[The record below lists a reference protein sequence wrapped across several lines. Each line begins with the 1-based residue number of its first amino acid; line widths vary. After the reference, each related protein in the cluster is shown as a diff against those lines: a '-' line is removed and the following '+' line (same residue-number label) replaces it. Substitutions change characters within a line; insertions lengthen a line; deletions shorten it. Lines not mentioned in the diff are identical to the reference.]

1 MLTMFINNTWFQCSR
16 SVCIIYISGK
26 CTHFMS
32 SRSALVLATLKSMAT
47 LTTTVL
53 DFHLLPHLNLNTF
66 NPKSLIFIYYKLPTY
81 TQSIQLFQSFLLSLL
96 LIQTHIKKNISS
108 STFYKANHFIQ
119 QTRHNEFCVSQR
131 AKGKTCHE

>member
-1 MLTMFINNTWFQCSR
+1 MRARKRAKSMYANNVYKQHLVSLQPH

-32 SRSALVLATLKSMAT
+32 SRSALVLANTEINGNIDHHS
-47 LTTTVL
+47 VL

-96 LIQTHIKKNISS
+96 YNTYTNTHKKISRVQY
-108 STFYKANHFIQ
+108 FL
-119 QTRHNEFCVSQR
+119 
-131 AKGKTCHE
+131 